1 MPEPTY
7 KTRPLRE
14 DERDWLSEVLLERWG
29 GELIVG
35 RGRARQLSGDPR
47 WPQAAH
53 SRIDD
58 WAQAMGGRNPPV
70 SCHAR
75 RAGAAELVLFRVDQE
90 GSPERVHR
98 DIV

>member
-1 MPEPTY
+1 MPEPAY

-14 DERDWLSEVLLERWG
+14 DERDWLSEVLLERWD

-35 RGRARQLSGDPR
+35 RGRARQLSGRSPVGPR
-47 WPQAAH
+47 LRIAESMTGRRPWADGTRR
-53 SRIDD
+53 SR
-58 WAQAMGGRNPPV
+58 ATLA
-70 SCHAR
+70 
-75 RAGAAELVLFRVDQE
+75 AGASELVLFRVDQE